1 MLYREGKRLTK
12 EDLQGHV
19 EILKHKFPS
28 FFRKENPLPI
38 MFNYAKHRMRNVDLF
53 KPGGDARVGMR
64 SIPPVPK
71 GIKSIGYDVEDGFK
85 VEVVY
90 SKTAPTF
97 SGGDFRFNNLNL
109 KLAHN
114 TKLAPKTDLELLIF
128 LWFYCPEF
136 SNNDCSYKRDNA
148 DFSFVIPEVEVIS
161 KWDNIASRRKI
172 EDEILIEGTRVS
184 YEVVK
189 NIMPKLGLDVRNE
202 EKVDRIRLFDN
213 VSSSQRAYAKYVELK
228 SNLAPVE
235 KPKFTEAPTVERVVE
250 TTSLKNKISSLIDE
264 TKIYSDGADW
274 KIKTGGK
281 PKSICKIEG
290 SSEDEEIFNLIEK
303 VSQDTELQS
312 IIEKYS
318 K

>member
-28 FFRKENPLPI
+28 FFRKENALPI

-114 TKLAPKTDLELLIF
+114 TKLNPKTDLELLVF

-136 SNNDCSYKRDNA
+136 SNNDCSYKKGNA

-184 YEVVK
+184 YDLVK
-189 NIMPKLGLDVRNE
+189 HVMPKLGLDVRNE

-213 VSSSQRAYAKYVELK
+213 ISSSQRAYAKYVEVK
-228 SNLAPVE
+228 SSLAPVQ
-235 KPKFTEAPTVERVVE
+235 KPVFTEVPTVERVVE
-250 TTSLKNKISSLIDE
+250 TTSLKNRITSLIDE

-303 VSQDTELQS
+303 VSQDAELQS

>member
-38 MFNYAKHRMRNVDLF
+38 MFGYAKHRMRQVDLF
-53 KPGGDARVGMR
+53 KPGGDARVGVR
-64 SIPPVPK
+64 TIAPVAK
-71 GIKSIGYDVEDGFK
+71 GIKSIGHDVEDGFK

-114 TKLAPKTDLELLIF
+114 TKLDPRTDLELLVF

-136 SNNDCSYKRDNA
+136 SNNDCAYKKEGA
-148 DFSFVIPEVEVIS
+148 DFTFIIPEVEVVS

-172 EDEILIEGTRVS
+172 EDEILIEGTRIS
-184 YEVVK
+184 YEAVK
-189 NIMPKLGLDVRNE
+189 QIMHKLGLDVRNE

-213 VSSSQRAYAKYVELK
+213 VSSSSRAYAKYSEAK

-235 KPKFTEAPTVERVVE
+235 KPKFTEVPTVEKVVE
-250 TTSLKNKISSLIDE
+250 TTSLKNKIVSLIDE